1 MSSTGPAD
9 DQLKERITQL
19 EYKLEA
25 LEKTLPAAIVEKMD
39 GHASAKQAD
48 ARGQYSIGE
57 CQQVVIEEV
66 TDDAGG
72 SQGVSHLQGLL
83 CSLIPVTCQWQW
95 VTPSK
100 SNSLMSSP
108 TCSTDWPSTVLTP
121 PMSHC
126 SPDYC

>member
-72 SQGVSHLQGLL
+72 SQGVSHLQGIAVFVDPRDLSVAVGDTVEIKL
-83 CSLIPVTCQWQW
+83 
-95 VTPSK
+95 
-100 SNSLMSSP
+100 
-108 TCSTDWPSTVLTP
+108 TDVKPNVLHGLALNRVDTADVALQ
-121 PMSHC
+121 S
-126 SPDYC
+126 